1 MFEGCVNLERI
12 FVGELWDISNVS
24 KGSDMFS
31 YCFNLV
37 GGDGTLFD
45 PQRTDVSKAYV
56 GSGGYLTQSG
66 QEVKPLKFSS
76 NTIEGVPMNF
86 RVISEEDKTC
96 EVFGFVLGTVYCS
109 PAIPYDTEGN
119 VTIPATA
126 NGYKVTRISNNA
138 FDDTS
143 NNHGDTHFSITIPSS
158 VEEIGYRAF
167 GGRKGLVSVT
177 VNEGLIAIGEEAFW
191 GCTSLSSISLPTT
204 LKTIGAS
211 AFRSCTGLTSITIP
225 GNVEILSSHVFRD
238 CIGLTE
244 VTLAKG
250 LKTIGSFAFS
260 GCKALSKINLP
271 SSINLIGSGAFNG
284 CNALSEI
291 HSAIKE
297 PFRINSDVFEN
308 IAYNNAT
315 LYVPTGTMEKYKQ
328 TWYWNQF
335 KTMIEEDVID
345 EPEPGPSE
353 EEYDGWNSLVD
364 KKLET
369 EHYLNGK
376 TIHEWMMFQS
386 NGYLVWG
393 KDGYITQVMDAHVDK
408 DDSSVLLFDFIP
420 GTYKKVIFN
429 TDGTVKMLDESH
441 KEPAVPAGTYTVVDS
456 TDGYDHVGDNTF
468 RTENADGVTMRFRIT
483 DEEQKLCQV
492 YGINTTD
499 GKYVSPAIQS
509 QTAGQVNI
517 PGMVNG
523 YTVTEIAPD
532 AFRGCKQ
539 VTGFDIPQTVTIISD
554 KAMNEC
560 TALATI
566 DIPES
571 VDSLGYY
578 AISACTA
585 LTSYTL
591 PKNIPALGICIFS
604 GCTSLTSVTVPAGN
618 GGGAM
623 FAGCTAL
630 TDVQFVEG
638 RTTIPEYMFR
648 DCTALE
654 SITIPEGVVSLGDN
668 AFRLCA
674 GLKNVTLPES
684 LTEIGSAAFWGCNNL
699 RKVVLGKNIATIDKE
714 AFACVGLKDVYV
726 YATTVP
732 AAHEKAFNTQNN
744 ALAEV
749 TLHVSEGTSE
759 AYSSTVPWSF
769 FGKIVVIGSV
779 EDVETVVVDSNTY
792 TLNDDGTATFS
803 GPVGE
808 AGSNVTIPEEI
819 VVDGEPVPVTAIGTG
834 AFFMQPIE
842 SVIIPASVSFIG
854 NGAFAGCALLQ
865 DIYCRAVTPPTL
877 GIDFSRQ
884 ALFVTRSGDVPSQ
897 FKEVNLNT
905 CVLHVPVGSSYQ
917 YRSDAGWGVFENI
930 VETDA
935 DAIVPTYISAQRA
948 SQEVYNL
955 SGRHLGQTQKGV
967 QIKNGRKVLVR

>member
-1 MFEGCVNLERI
+1 M
-12 FVGELWDISNVS
+12 
-24 KGSDMFS
+24 
-31 YCFNLV
+31 
-37 GGDGTLFD
+37 
-45 PQRTDVSKAYV
+45 
-56 GSGGYLTQSG
+56 GSGLT
-66 QEVKPLKFSS
+66 
-76 NTIEGVPMNF
+76 
-86 RVISEEDKTC
+86 
-96 EVFGFVLGTVYCS
+96 
-109 PAIPYDTEGN
+109 
-119 VTIPATA
+119 
-126 NGYKVTRISNNA
+126 
-138 FDDTS
+138 
-143 NNHGDTHFSITIPSS
+143 SITIPSS
-158 VEEIGYRAF
+158 VTNIDDNVFYGCSN
-167 GGRKGLVSVT
+167 LVSVT
-177 VNEGLIAIGEEAFW
+177 IPSSVVSIGNSVFM
-191 GCTSLSSISLPTT
+191 GCSNLPSINLPEKVSNLGDYLFSSCS
-204 LKTIGAS
+204 S
-211 AFRSCTGLTSITIP
+211 LTSITIP
-225 GNVEILSSHVFRD
+225 SSVTRIGVGSFVNCRSLTSITIPNSVTSIGGNAFLFCTSLTSITIPNSVISIESYVFYFCSSLTSVFLPNSV
-238 CIGLTE
+238 IN
-244 VTLAKG
+244 
-250 LKTIGSFAFS
+250 IGSNAFH
-260 GCKALSKINLP
+260 GCK
-271 SSINLIGSGAFNG
+271 
-284 CNALSEI
+284 ALSEI
-291 HSAIKE
+291 HSKIKE
-297 PFRINSDVFEN
+297 PFRLESKVFDYNTYN
-308 IAYNNAT
+308 IAT
-315 LYVPTGTMEKYKQ
+315 LYVPTGTIEKYKQ
-328 TWYWNQF
+328 TSYWNQF
-335 KTMIEEDVID
+335 KTMIEEDNSD
-345 EPEPGPSE
+345 EPDPSE

-468 RTENADGVTMRFRIT
+468 RAENADGVTMRFRIT

-499 GKYVSPAIQS
+499 GKYVSPAILS
-509 QTAGQVNI
+509 QTTGQVNI
-517 PGMVNG
+517 PSIVNG

-560 TALATI
+560 TALTTI

-578 AISACTA
+578 AISTCTA
-585 LTSYTL
+585 LTSFTL
-591 PKNIPALGICIFS
+591 PKNIPALGTCIFS
-604 GCTSLTSVTVPAGN
+604 GCTSLTSVTVPLGN
-618 GGGAM
+618 DGGAM

-638 RTTIPEYMFR
+638 RTTIPNYMFR

-684 LTEIGSAAFWGCNNL
+684 LVEIGTLAFWGCNNL

-749 TLHVSEGTSE
+749 TLHVLEGTSE

-769 FGKIVVIGSV
+769 FGKIVVIGSE
-779 EDVETVVVDSNTY
+779 EDVETVVIDSNIY

-803 GPVGE
+803 GLLGE
-808 AGSNVTIPEEI
+808 AGGNVTIPEEI
-819 VVDGEPVPVTAIGTG
+819 VVDGEPVPVTAIGIG

-842 SVIIPASVSFIG
+842 SVFIPASVSFIG

-865 DIYCRAVTPPTL
+865 DINCRAVTPPTL

-884 ALFVTRSGDVPSQ
+884 TLFVTRSGDVPSQ

-905 CVLHVPVGSSYQ
+905 CILHVPVGSSHQ